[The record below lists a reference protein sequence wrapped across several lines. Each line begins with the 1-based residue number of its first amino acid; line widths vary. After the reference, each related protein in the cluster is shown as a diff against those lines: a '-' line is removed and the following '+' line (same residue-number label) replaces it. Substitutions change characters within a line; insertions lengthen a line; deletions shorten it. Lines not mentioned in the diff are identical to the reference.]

1 MKPLE
6 EGKHGGFK
14 VDVKVFLRAQK
25 GATGSLSLD
34 TAWGAKKEMP
44 VELEEGDS
52 TQTFSVEAPAKDVK
66 LWWPAG
72 MGKQPLYR
80 MNVTF
85 TPKEGSAVSASRR
98 VGFRYFALVTGND
111 TDASFVEKA
120 KNEQGSG
127 EHGMYFRVNGAVTW
141 SRGANMIP
149 MDELEGRVT
158 AGAHRAV
165 VRSAAD
171 GGMNT
176 LRVWGGGTFLPDEW
190 YDACD
195 ELGVLVY
202 HDMQY
207 TDERG
212 HSPKETNIQERE
224 LRHQVRRLS
233 AHPSI
238 VIWDGCNECQVFMEG
253 PSSIYAKFILKV
265 VVEEDKSRSVW
276 PSSPAS
282 GWKSGVRKLD
292 SLPTG
297 EALVTGSSYSI
308 EEHGDYSKGRGMGAV
323 NSPSGDGGAMRVL
336 IPTNVQKKS
345 TGPQFKNR
353 FASEFG
359 STVLSSFE
367 SMSETLAE
375 EHWGLH
381 AGQEDAKC
389 HEVFG
394 NDHECAGDN
403 VMAQR
408 NYPCDNFIEGY
419 FGEQG
424 KDYYNQTGEAVFKKQ
439 LYQCMLSQA
448 LHMKGDI
455 EARRAHNQFG
465 CLTWQLNEI
474 WPTGGWGSL
483 EYGSPVKGQVLGGR
497 WKPLHYFFKRSL
509 YSEVMATCGGQGECF
524 AKNDAPLPF
533 EGTCSIKALEF
544 ASGESKELKKL
555 EWKGDS
561 AFAGEG
567 TTQAFTL
574 DMEGVEPEKNLLL
587 AECLNADG
595 NVVSTNDIAL
605 LPPGKMVLPAATVK
619 ARVAEELNKDGSVD
633 VAA

>member
-14 VDVKVFLRAQK
+14 VDVKVFLSAQK
-25 GATGSLSLD
+25 GASGLLSLD

-44 VELEEGDS
+44 VELAEGDS

-85 TPKEGSAVSASRR
+85 TPKGGSAVSSSRR

-127 EHGMYFRVNGAVTW
+127 KHGMYFRVNGAVTW
-141 SRGANMIP
+141 SRGSNMIP
-149 MDELEGRVT
+149 MDELEGRVV
-158 AGAHRAV
+158 AGAHRAL
-165 VRSAAD
+165 VRSAVD

-212 HSPKETNIQERE
+212 HSPSESKIQERE

-238 VIWDGCNECQVFMEG
+238 VIWDGCNECQVYMNSE
-253 PSSIYAKFILKV
+253 SSIYANFILKV

-282 GWKSGVRKLD
+282 GWESGVRKLD

-297 EALVTGSSYSI
+297 DALVTSWGGSRR
-308 EEHGDYSKGRGMGAV
+308 EVHGDYAKGRGMGAV
-323 NSPSGDGGAMRVL
+323 NAPSG
-336 IPTNVQKKS
+336 TQ
-345 TGPQFKNR
+345 
-353 FASEFG
+353 
-359 STVLSSFE
+359 E
-367 SMSETLAE
+367 SI
-375 EHWGLH
+375 
-381 AGQEDAKC
+381 Q
-389 HEVFG
+389 
-394 NDHECAGDN
+394 
-403 VMAQR
+403 
-408 NYPCDNFIEGY
+408 
-419 FGEQG
+419 
-424 KDYYNQTGEAVFKKQ
+424 
-439 LYQCMLSQA
+439 
-448 LHMKGDI
+448 
-455 EARRAHNQFG
+455 
-465 CLTWQLNEI
+465 
-474 WPTGGWGSL
+474 
-483 EYGSPVKGQVLGGR
+483 
-497 WKPLHYFFKRSL
+497 
-509 YSEVMATCGGQGECF
+509 
-524 AKNDAPLPF
+524 
-533 EGTCSIKALEF
+533 
-544 ASGESKELKKL
+544 
-555 EWKGDS
+555 
-561 AFAGEG
+561 
-567 TTQAFTL
+567 
-574 DMEGVEPEKNLLL
+574 
-587 AECLNADG
+587 
-595 NVVSTNDIAL
+595 
-605 LPPGKMVLPAATVK
+605 KMVALSF
-619 ARVAEELNKDGSVD
+619 AE
-633 VAA
+633 